1 MRIIVS
7 AILLTFT
14 PFTFFGQMD
23 NNWNDYISFYRK
35 TGSQFVGGNCQMTPS
50 CSKYADLQFSSQ
62 PFILAFTNTA
72 DRLMRCSHDL
82 NNYKIL
88 GSINDYKLIDF
99 PTDSLN
105 NLNTPKWQEENYATA
120 NNSNNDKL
128 IEFQDYL
135 INRQFYNEAL
145 IEINRYISSN
155 KDNTP
160 ISVYVNYFRCLRSL
174 GNYERIET
182 DFKTILSEFNQKQ
195 GIIKLEL
202 AKSWIALNN
211 YSKSLLIL
219 NEITESKSE
228 NIDIIDEARILTSVV
243 YSKKFELVKAKK
255 SISLIDKKSKY
266 FTNAETNLN
275 KIEKAFEFKQKKPW
289 IASSLSII
297 PGLGYL
303 YAKHPMTAFSALLA
317 NSLISYAAY
326 TSFQSGNTGIG
337 ILTSMVGLGFY
348 FGNIKGAKNSVI
360 RYNLETQDKLTK
372 NINLHFSQ

>member
-1 MRIIVS
+1 MRFIVF
-7 AILLTFT
+7 AVLLIFI
-14 PFTFFGQMD
+14 PFYFNGQNV

-35 TGSQFVGGNCQMTPS
+35 TGSPFVGGNCQMTPS

-72 DRLMRCSHDL
+72 DRLMRCSHDI
-82 NNYKIL
+82 NNYKII
-88 GSINDYKLIDF
+88 GSVNEYKLIDF

-105 NLNTPKWQEENYATA
+105 KLNTPKWQEGNYATA
-120 NNSNNDKL
+120 NTFETNET

-155 KDNTP
+155 KDKTP
-160 ISVYVNYFRCLRSL
+160 ITVYVNYFRCLRSL

-182 DFKTILSEFNQKQ
+182 DFKTILSEYNQKQ
-195 GIIKLEL
+195 GILKLEL

-219 NEITESKSE
+219 KEITESKSE
-228 NIDIIDEARILTSVV
+228 NIDIVDEARILASVV
-243 YSKKFELVKAKK
+243 YSKNFELEKAKS
-255 SISLIDKKSKY
+255 SIAFIDKKSKY
-266 FTNAETNLN
+266 FANAESNLE
-275 KIEKAFEFKQKKPW
+275 KINKAFTFKQKKPW
-289 IASSLSII
+289 IAGTLSII

-348 FGNIKGAKNSVI
+348 FGNINGAKNSVV
-360 RYNLETQDKLTK
+360 RYNTETQDKLTK

>member
-1 MRIIVS
+1 MRIL
-7 AILLTFT
+7 ILTIFCT
-14 PFTFFGQMD
+14 TIPFSFLGQNG

-35 TGSQFVGGNCQMTPS
+35 TGSPFVGGNCQMTPS

-82 NNYKIL
+82 NNYKII
-88 GSINDYKLIDF
+88 GSVNEYKLIDF

-105 NLNTPKWQEENYATA
+105 NINTPKWQEENYATA
-120 NNSNNDKL
+120 NVLENNEA

-145 IEINRYISSN
+145 IEINRYISIN
-155 KDNTP
+155 KDKTP
-160 ISVYVNYFRCLRSL
+160 ITVYVNYFRCLRSL

-182 DFKTILSEFNQKQ
+182 DFKTILSEYNQKQ
-195 GIIKLEL
+195 GILKLEL

-243 YSKKFELVKAKK
+243 YSKKFELDKAKS
-255 SISLIDKKSKY
+255 SIAVIDKKSKY
-266 FTNAETNLN
+266 FANAEDNIN
-275 KIEKAFEFKQKKPW
+275 KINKAFSFKQKQPW
-289 IASSLSII
+289 IASTLSII

-317 NSLISYAAY
+317 NSLIGYATY
-326 TSFQSGNTGIG
+326 TSFKSGNTGIG
-337 ILTSMVGLGFY
+337 ILTSLVGLGFY
-348 FGNIKGAKNSVI
+348 FGNIKGAKSSVI

>member
-7 AILLTFT
+7 AILLTCT

-88 GSINDYKLIDF
+88 GSVNDYKLIDF

-105 NLNTPKWQEENYATA
+105 NINTPKWQEENYATA

-182 DFKTILSEFNQKQ
+182 DFKTILSEYNQKQ
-195 GIIKLEL
+195 GILKLEL

-219 NEITESKSE
+219 NELTESKSE

-243 YSKKFELVKAKK
+243 YSKKFELVKAKT

-275 KIEKAFEFKQKKPW
+275 KIEKALEFKQKKPW

-360 RYNLETQDKLTK
+360 RYNLETQEKLTK

>member
-7 AILLTFT
+7 AILLTCT

-88 GSINDYKLIDF
+88 GSVNDYKLIDF

-105 NLNTPKWQEENYATA
+105 NINTPIWQEENYATA

-182 DFKTILSEFNQKQ
+182 DFKTILSEYNQKQ
-195 GIIKLEL
+195 GILKREL

-219 NEITESKSE
+219 NE

-243 YSKKFELVKAKK
+243 YSKKFELVKAKT

-275 KIEKAFEFKQKKPW
+275 KIEKALEFKQKKPW
-289 IASSLSII
+289 VASSLSII

>member
-7 AILLTFT
+7 AILLTCT

-88 GSINDYKLIDF
+88 GSVNDYKLIDF

-105 NLNTPKWQEENYATA
+105 NINTPKWQEENYATA

-182 DFKTILSEFNQKQ
+182 DFKTILSEYNQKQ
-195 GIIKLEL
+195 GILKLEL

-219 NEITESKSE
+219 NELTESKSE

-243 YSKKFELVKAKK
+243 YSK
-255 SISLIDKKSKY
+255 
-266 FTNAETNLN
+266 NLN
-275 KIEKAFEFKQKKPW
+275 
-289 IASSLSII
+289 
-297 PGLGYL
+297 
-303 YAKHPMTAFSALLA
+303 
-317 NSLISYAAY
+317 
-326 TSFQSGNTGIG
+326 
-337 ILTSMVGLGFY
+337 
-348 FGNIKGAKNSVI
+348 
-360 RYNLETQDKLTK
+360 
-372 NINLHFSQ
+372 